1 VPNLDRPSSTL
12 DAVARALARIE
23 NEVRLVGRAAPPDV
37 GLEIARL
44 VREFTRATRITLRG
58 VQGAPA
64 LLGET
69 RRSLARLSAISEEL
83 GPFGA
88 LHAARARELELEAR
102 LAEALGTPGV
112 RALAAERFPAPP
124 AARARECD
132 GFVSDAL
139 SVTVTP
145 SPELHRSDD
154 HGNPKSLVARL
165 GARARELG
173 LSLRIDVR
181 KDQVA
186 VAATGHGLV
195 CVRPGVLL
203 SAHASE
209 RVATHELLAHA
220 LPRARSSHAPW
231 ALFGVGTRG
240 AGEDEEGRALLIE
253 ERSGLLD
260 AERRRSLALRHVSA
274 FGVRAGAEPTDTLRE
289 LVTLG
294 APLEQAAELTLRA
307 HRGGGLGRELVY
319 LPAYFAVRSALAAE
333 PGLERW
339 IERGRLDLETAR
351 RLASGELE
359 WQPPAPP
366 LLGELD
372 DHGRVIG
379 GLGQPPGL

>member
-1 VPNLDRPSSTL
+1 VPEPARPSSTL

-23 NEVRLVGRAAPPDV
+23 NEVRLVGRAAPADV

-44 VREFTRATRITLRG
+44 MREFTRGTRITLGG
-58 VQGAPA
+58 VRGAPA
-64 LLGET
+64 ALGET
-69 RRSLARLSAISEEL
+69 RRSLARLATISAEL
-83 GPFGA
+83 GPLGE

-102 LAEALGTPGV
+102 LAEALRTSGV
-112 RALAAERFPAPP
+112 RALAAERFPGPS

-132 GFVSDAL
+132 AFVSESL
-139 SVTVTP
+139 SAPVRL
-145 SPELHRSDD
+145 SPELHRTDD
-154 HGNPKSLVARL
+154 YGDPKSLVARL

-203 SAHASE
+203 SAHAAE
-209 RVATHELLAHA
+209 RVAAHELLAHA
-220 LPRARSSHAPW
+220 LPRARARHAPW
-231 ALFGVGTRG
+231 ALLSVGTRG

-253 ERSGLLD
+253 ERSGSFD

-274 FGVRAGAEPTDTLRE
+274 LGVRSGAEPTETLRE

-294 APLEQAAELTLRA
+294 APLEQAAELTLRV

-319 LPAYFAVRSALAAE
+319 LPAYFAMRSALAGE

-339 IERGRLDLETAR
+339 LERGRLDLDTAR
-351 RLASGELE
+351 RLASGALE
-359 WQPPAPP
+359 WQPAAS
-366 LLGELD
+366 D
-372 DHGRVIG
+372 GRASAQESSTSTG
-379 GLGQPPGL
+379 A

>member
-1 VPNLDRPSSTL
+1 LPEPAQPSSTL
-12 DAVARALARIE
+12 DVVARALARIE

-44 VREFTRATRITLRG
+44 VREFTRATRITLSG
-58 VQGAPA
+58 VRGAPV
-64 LLGET
+64 LLDET
-69 RRSLARLSAISEEL
+69 RRSLARLAAVGDEL
-83 GPFGA
+83 GPLGE

-112 RALAAERFPAPP
+112 RALAAERFPGPTAV
-124 AARARECD
+124 RARECD
-132 GFVSDAL
+132 GFVREAL
-139 SVTVTP
+139 AAPVP
-145 SPELHRSDD
+145 PAPELHRSDD

-165 GARARELG
+165 GTRARELG

-220 LPRARSSHAPW
+220 LPRARARHAPW
-231 ALFGVGTRG
+231 ALLAVGTRG

-274 FGVRAGAEPTDTLRE
+274 LAVRAGAEPTETLRE
-289 LVTLG
+289 LVTLR

-319 LPAYFAVRSALAAE
+319 LPAYFAIRSALAAE

-339 IERGRLDLETAR
+339 LERGRLDLGTAR
-351 RLASGELE
+351 RLANGELA
-359 WQPPAPP
+359 WQPSRSEPRGQGP
-366 LLGELD
+366 LS
-372 DHGRVIG
+372 
-379 GLGQPPGL
+379 